1 MVPAV
6 QAMLKTWRAAKHRLR
21 QRVVRCV
28 RPAGWA
34 LLLWSAA
41 ALVPFLWLWP
51 DGGTDRWVCI
61 ALLAAGPAGVLLALL
76 QGDAV
81 SVLAVGLGAPVPLL
95 VACPTLLAPPA
106 QGPVQGLV
114 LAVIVLGFVTSAW
127 RVQRPQAPLPRLL
140 RWPAGLPERVV
151 AGLGVAFVALAW
163 LQDGT
168 AEDARARKVAA
179 AALAWLAVR
188 RLPLAGEV
196 PGAHGHRDHWPLYGG
211 RRLAW
216 VLLLGSLLWLW
227 REAAK

>member
-6 QAMLKTWRAAKHRLR
+6 QAMLKSWRTARHRLL
-21 QRVVRCV
+21 QRALRCV

-34 LLLWSAA
+34 LLLWIAV
-41 ALVPFLWLWP
+41 ALVPWLWLWP
-51 DGGTDRWVCI
+51 DGGTERPVCV
-61 ALLAAGPAGVLLALL
+61 ALLAAGPLALL
-76 QGDAV
+76 LATVHGDAV
-81 SVLAVGLGAPVPLL
+81 AVLAVGLCAPVPLL
-95 VACPTLLAPPA
+95 VACPALLAPPV
-106 QGPVQGLV
+106 QGPVQGLA
-114 LAVIVLGFVTSAW
+114 LAVIVLGFVASAW

-140 RWPAGLPERVV
+140 QWPAGLPERVV

-196 PGAHGHRDHWPLYGG
+196 PGAHGHRDRWPLYGG

-216 VLLLGSLLWLW
+216 LLLLGGLLWLW